1 MTLNN
6 APDEVNAALAALE
19 IRHAIPVMKMK
30 LFLFFTL
37 FQLPFHYAV
46 RRRPRRTTNPD
57 KSPIANA
64 PGVGTG
70 FATKM
75 LENETESPALN
86 VNEKRIPIVLLIAGP
101 ASGGTPCPKE
111 PPLKEVVPNAE
122 ETV

>member
-1 MTLNN
+1 
-6 APDEVNAALAALE
+6 
-19 IRHAIPVMKMK
+19 MKMK
-30 LFLFFTL
+30 LFFVFTL

-46 RRRPRRTTNPD
+46 RRRPRRATNPD

-64 PGVGTG
+64 PGVGTE

-101 ASGGTPCPKE
+101 ASGGNPCPKE